1 MSGDDATK
9 ELTDGAGDDGAGDD
23 GDVQEEMMQQ
33 TNDSGNEEEEAPVA
47 AAKPLVSN
55 RVFVGNLAWNTSWQ
69 NLKDHMRD
77 AGDVVYADIFYERR
91 SGPHHQPGRRPRSKG
106 CGVVEYE
113 SVEDAQNAINTLNET
128 ELDGRKIFIQ
138 PDKKPDFPIS
148 RPGPRPRRGFP
159 NKRRN
164 FRDNRR
170 PMGGGPGGRTGPPRN
185 QRRQDRGGSECKVYV
200 GNLNYTTSWQ
210 TLKDHMRKA
219 GDVQFVDIFEDQSRR
234 SKGCALVEF
243 GTKEDALKAIDQLD
257 GTRLDGRP
265 IFLREDR
272 PKNKR
277 PFKQNTNYSDKSD
290 DDVDDEEGSQ
300 ASGDLD
306 ARSDGSS
313 PSVKNTGAGDDADA
327 QSQAKDEDE
336 EATPGRPIRIFMGN
350 LDFGVNNE
358 DLKEH
363 LKGYEYQSA
372 DIQLNKTKTD
382 VFRRRS
388 RGFAIV
394 TVETEEQRKRIIKDF
409 NDTEKGKLMGRYMEV
424 RNNREHSKSNQT
436 YSSKYT

>member
-9 ELTDGAGDDGAGDD
+9 ELTNEAGDDE
-23 GDVQEEMMQQ
+23 DVQEEMTQQ
-33 TNDSGNEEEEAPVA
+33 ANDAQTSEEEEDEAPVA

-55 RVFVGNLAWNTSWQ
+55 RVFVGNLSWRTSWQ

-77 AGDVVYADIFYERR
+77 AGDVVYADVFYERR
-91 SGPHHQPGRRPRSKG
+91 SGPQHQPGRRPRSKG

-113 SVEDAQNAINTLNET
+113 TVEDAQRAIEELNESN
-128 ELDGRKIFIQ
+128 LDGRKIFIQ
-138 PDKKPDFPIS
+138 PDKKPNFPIS
-148 RPGPRPRRGFP
+148 RPGPRPRRFQGSQR
-159 NKRRN
+159 KN

-170 PMGGGPGGRTGPPRN
+170 PMGGPGGKGPGGRTGPPRN

-219 GDVQFVDIFEDQSRR
+219 GNVQFVDIFEDQSRR

-243 GTKEDALKAIDQLD
+243 GTKEDALKAIEQLD
-257 GTRLDGRP
+257 GSRLDGRP

-277 PFKQNTNYSDKSD
+277 PIKQNTSYSDKSEG
-290 DDVDDEEGSQ
+290 DVDDEEGSR

-306 ARSDGSS
+306 ARSEGSS
-313 PSVKNTGAGDDADA
+313 PSVKNTAAGDDADA
-327 QSQAKDEDE
+327 QSQAQDEDE
-336 EATPGRPIRIFMGN
+336 EGTPGRSIRIFMGN
-350 LDFGVNNE
+350 LDFGVTNE

-363 LKGYEYQSA
+363 LKGYEYISA
-372 DIQLNKTKTD
+372 DIQLNKGKAAE
-382 VFRRRS
+382 FRRRS

-409 NDTEKGKLMGRYMEV
+409 NGTEKGRLAGRYMEV
-424 RNNREHSKSNQT
+424 RNDNR
-436 YSSKYT
+436 